1 MRLDDKRA
9 SSNIENRRGERTP
22 AGGGGG
28 GPGLGLFAALAPLIL
43 SKFGIVGIAI
53 MAGLFLF
60 LNFGG
65 GLLNPPPPQ
74 TPATQQAQLPGGQQA
89 QPSLQTNTDL
99 FVARVLATTED
110 TWGAIFAAE
119 GQRYPPPTLV
129 FFSGGV
135 RSACGAASSQAGPFY
150 CGADRRVYLDT
161 SFFDELGRRFGAPGD
176 FAAAYVIAHE
186 VGHHVQEVTGI
197 MRQFEALQKRA
208 RNRAEA
214 NQALVRLELQ
224 ADCFAGVWAA
234 RNRDILDRG
243 DFEDGVRAAAAIGD
257 DTLMKAA
264 GSRVVPDAFTH
275 GTSAQRVRWLTI
287 GFEAGDPAAC
297 DTFSLAYERL

>member
-9 SSNIENRRGERTP
+9 STNIENRRGERVP
-22 AGGGGG
+22 AGGS
-28 GPGLGLFAALAPLIL
+28 GPGLGMFAMLAPLIF
-43 SKFGIVGIAI
+43 SKFGLVGVAL

-60 LNFGG
+60 LNFGSSM
-65 GLLNPPPPQ
+65 LVAPTAQ
-74 TPATQQAQLPGGQQA
+74 APATQQAQLPGGKA
-89 QPSLQTNTDL
+89 DRPSMQTNTDL

-110 TWGAIFAAE
+110 TWGEIFAAE
-119 GQRYPPPTLV
+119 GQSYPPPTLV

-135 RSACGAASSQAGPFY
+135 RSACGTSSSQAGPFY

-161 SFFDELGRRFGAPGD
+161 GFFDELARRFGAPGD

-208 RNRAEA
+208 RTRAEA

-257 DTLMKAA
+257 DTLMKAE
-264 GSRVVPDAFTH
+264 GGRVVPDAFTH

-287 GFEAGDPAAC
+287 GFEAGDPSAC
-297 DTFSLAYERL
+297 DTFSAPYERL